1 MRRDVTGINSGKAVC
16 SMEFLSAIVTYGLK
30 FIVLGA
36 VAFGAILLGIFL
48 RKRKNASI
56 AAEEN
61 E

>member
-1 MRRDVTGINSGKAVC
+1 M
-16 SMEFLSAIVTYGLK
+16 TYGLK

-48 RKRKNASI
+48 RKRKNA
-56 AAEEN
+56 ATAEEN

>member
-1 MRRDVTGINSGKAVC
+1 
-16 SMEFLSAIVTYGLK
+16 MEFLGALVTYGLK

-48 RKRKNASI
+48 RKRKNAAI
-56 AAEEN
+56 AEEN

>member
-1 MRRDVTGINSGKAVC
+1 
-16 SMEFLSAIVTYGLK
+16 MEFLGALVTYGLK

-48 RKRKNASI
+48 RKRKNA
-56 AAEEN
+56 ATAEQEN

>member
-1 MRRDVTGINSGKAVC
+1 
-16 SMEFLSAIVTYGLK
+16 MEFLGALVTYGLK

-36 VAFGAILLGIFL
+36 AAFGAIMLGIWL
-48 RKRKNASI
+48 RKRKNASA

>member
-1 MRRDVTGINSGKAVC
+1 
-16 SMEFLSAIVTYGLK
+16 MEFLGALMTYGLK

-48 RKRKNASI
+48 RKRKNA
-56 AAEEN
+56 ATAEEN

>member
-1 MRRDVTGINSGKAVC
+1 MD
-16 SMEFLSAIVTYGLK
+16 FLGALVTYGLK

-48 RKRKNASI
+48 RKRKNAAI
-56 AAEEN
+56 AEEN

>member
-1 MRRDVTGINSGKAVC
+1 
-16 SMEFLSAIVTYGLK
+16 MEFLSAIVTYGLK

>member
-1 MRRDVTGINSGKAVC
+1 
-16 SMEFLSAIVTYGLK
+16 MEFLGALMTYGLK

-48 RKRKNASI
+48 RKRKNAVT
-56 AAEEN
+56 AEEN